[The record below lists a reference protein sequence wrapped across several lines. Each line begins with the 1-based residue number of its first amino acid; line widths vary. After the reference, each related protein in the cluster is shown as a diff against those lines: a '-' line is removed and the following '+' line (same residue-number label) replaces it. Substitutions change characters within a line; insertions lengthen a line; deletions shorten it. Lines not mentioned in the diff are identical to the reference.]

1 MFELYVNSVL
11 LTNYEISTP
20 YSDTIDEELDSFN
33 FQIKSENRI
42 SFKKYDKIQ
51 YIIKQK
57 DYANNYTPILSKI
70 FALFDFVETYENEY
84 WLYQLTLLSPTKLLE
99 NLIING
105 MADTY
110 GVQEETTTL
119 KDQANRVV
127 EKINAQL
134 GFENVG
140 VTLVKSSATFNLLAS
155 KRSNNFLWSGQQT
168 VREILQD
175 ICDKAD
181 CLILGTDFTYN
192 NGSITSIT
200 LGVIKRELKGSLLSS
215 GSSIE
220 GGGLNAIKSVIKGI
234 SIHRNSEY
242 ACGSIVSLTKN
253 AICKDSVQQ
262 TYLPARNDD
271 MTIDDASDW
280 HILTQ
285 EPIYSLNKV
294 YAYISVRTY
303 IKVWRDNGGVLEE
316 QFYSSTGQP
325 NSNPTPLFML
335 MPYDITNY
343 IVEKDVYDAL
353 PVKEQKKRLY
363 FKRGEK
369 GIYGLYK
376 RYKENPLWSS
386 KALDNICKS
395 MTPSIVV
402 NSNGVL
408 TLDYCGNP
416 PMLMDLGGNLRNVNN
431 DFPSVYNYPFHYSES
446 GLKEA
451 NAVKTFDRTGL
462 TLDDIEVE
470 HALFSVNYQPY
481 CDSVVKIEKDITP
494 KGNVKNLSVLK
505 NQSDST
511 IDASKYYDSQKA
523 LINRLGNE
531 ELTLDCMFD
540 LDKKIAYN
548 YQNKYELLFNLG
560 DYITLDGIDWTLTK
574 RTISNYGNNKLKC
587 RMTFSQY
594 FNASNSAINLNR
606 DKRLYGIPLSQYV
619 DRYIIIKYP
628 NASNITKLAIE
639 SWDDFSVN
647 QTESTANVE
656 RGHTI
661 LDLIKIGNESQIDKV
676 ARCKDNYAVDIERT
690 KYSNT
695 IVNINL
701 RYCDADG
708 YKENINLY
716 GLSDSQYNEFNIADY
731 SRLPFISINNVDY
744 PITHYA
750 SSLVLNGVKKD
761 KMERLIFI
769 VKPNS

>member
-1 MFELYVNSVL
+1 MFELYVNEIL

-140 VTLVKSSATFNLLAS
+140 VTLIKSSATFNLLSS

-253 AICKDSVQQ
+253 AICKDSVQH
-262 TYLPARNDD
+262 TYMPPRNTD
-271 MTIDDASDW
+271 MTIDDEADW

-294 YAYISVRTY
+294 VVLVKMRCYYDY
-303 IKVWRDNGGVLEE
+303 GGV
-316 QFYSSTGQP
+316 
-325 NSNPTPLFML
+325 NPQSPATATWIYYFPVDLTP
-335 MPYDITNY
+335 Y
-343 IVEKDVYDAL
+343 IVEKDFYDTL
-353 PVKEQKKRLY
+353 PTKIQKKRLY
-363 FKRGEK
+363 FKRGER

-376 RYKENPLWSS
+376 QYKKNPLWSNT
-386 KALDNICKS
+386 ALYNIMQDIGNYGLDNSLIYPYIESDNAPFLQVVSDSDIRNRKGE
-395 MTPSIVV
+395 TITYNDVVYHYEDIVKTHED
-402 NSNGVL
+402 NSG
-408 TLDYCGNP
+408 G
-416 PMLMDLGGNLRNVNN
+416 MDLFVRTE
-431 DFPSVYNYPFHYSES
+431 SE
-446 GLKEA
+446 LK
-451 NAVKTFDRTGL
+451 KC
-462 TLDDIEVE
+462 
-470 HALFSVNYQPY
+470 LFSVNYQPY

-606 DKRLYGIPLSQYV
+606 DKRLYGIPLNQYV
-619 DRYIIIKYP
+619 DRYIIIKHP

-661 LDLIKIGNESQIDKV
+661 LDLIKIGNEAQIDKV

-690 KYSNT
+690 KYSST

-701 RYCDADG
+701 RYCDDNG
-708 YKENINLY
+708 YKENINLF
-716 GLSDSQYNEFNIADY
+716 GLSDSQYNELNIADY
-731 SRLPFISINNVDY
+731 SRLPFISINDVDY